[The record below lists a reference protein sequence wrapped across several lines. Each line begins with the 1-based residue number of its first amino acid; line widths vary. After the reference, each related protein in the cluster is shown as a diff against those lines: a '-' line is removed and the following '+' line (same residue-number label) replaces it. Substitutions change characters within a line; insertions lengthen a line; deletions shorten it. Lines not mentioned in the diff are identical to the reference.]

1 MVRGKRNFITPN
13 KLELG
18 FSLMW
23 CLHEESLANHI
34 GERKP
39 RQLQEDL
46 LKEASQIDVD
56 EGFDE
61 IEGEGEGEVIDDTK
75 SEMSVMTTMTM
86 KSKLEEVIEK
96 RGAEVNIVKI
106 P

>member
-46 LKEASQIDVD
+46 LKEEEQQMNQEEEFEAM
-56 EGFDE
+56 
-61 IEGEGEGEVIDDTK
+61 EGEGEDDTK
-75 SEMSVMTTMTM
+75 SEMSMGL
-86 KSKLEEVIEK
+86 KS
-96 RGAEVNIVKI
+96 
-106 P
+106 